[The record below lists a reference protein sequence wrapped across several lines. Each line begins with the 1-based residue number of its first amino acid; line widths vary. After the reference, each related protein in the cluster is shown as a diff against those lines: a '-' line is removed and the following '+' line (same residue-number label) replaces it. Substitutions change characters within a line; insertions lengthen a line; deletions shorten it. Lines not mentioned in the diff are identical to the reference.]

1 MKKLRFALLSWLAYP
16 VLAAL
21 SYLLYIRLLTV
32 DVVLYAA
39 LAAAA
44 LALVLQA
51 LLLCCLSTWRAF
63 SILEKCQ
70 HLLVCALTGYSLALS
85 VPTVIDRSL
94 SFYILEKLQQR
105 GGGIARSKMDQ
116 VFKDEYMHEHRL
128 IDIRLTEQLVSGTIR
143 IDDQG
148 CVLLTPRGERL
159 AHFSRWFRH
168 YGLPHQRL
176 IGDSYSA
183 DLVDPFAH
191 SQSAP
196 DYRCH

>member
-21 SYLLYIRLLTV
+21 SYLLYIRLFAV

-44 LALVLQA
+44 LALALQA
-51 LLLCCLSTWRAF
+51 LLLCCLSAWQAF
-63 SILEKCQ
+63 SSLEKCQ
-70 HLLVCALTGYSLALS
+70 HLLVCALTGYALALS

-116 VFKDEYMHEHRL
+116 VFKDEYMREHRL

-148 CVLLTPRGERL
+148 CVLLTPRGEGL
-159 AHFSRWFRH
+159 AQFSRWFRH

-176 IGDSYSA
+176 IGDRYSA

-191 SQSAP
+191 SQAAP

>member
-1 MKKLRFALLSWLAYP
+1 MKKLWFALLSWLAYP
-16 VLAAL
+16 VLAAI
-21 SYLLYIRLLTV
+21 SYLLYIRLFAV

-44 LALVLQA
+44 FALLLQA
-51 LLLCCLSTWRAF
+51 LLLCCFSAWRAF
-63 SILEKCQ
+63 SSLEKCQ
-70 HLLVCALTGYSLALS
+70 HLLVCALTGYALALS

-105 GGGIARSKMDQ
+105 GGGIARSQMDQ
-116 VFKDEYMHEHRL
+116 VFRDEYMREHRL

-176 IGDSYSA
+176 IAGSYSA

-191 SQSAP
+191 SQAAP